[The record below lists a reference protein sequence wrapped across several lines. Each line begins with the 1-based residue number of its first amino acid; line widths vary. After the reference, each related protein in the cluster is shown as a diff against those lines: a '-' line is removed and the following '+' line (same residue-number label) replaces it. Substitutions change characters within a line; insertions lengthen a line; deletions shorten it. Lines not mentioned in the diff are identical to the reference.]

1 MVTQASVRPLF
12 GAAAAVE
19 EYVAV
24 RRPHILQ
31 VGKFWPP
38 HYGGIETHL
47 RELCTGL
54 ASVVD
59 VDVLVSNVGRNY
71 AQEQEGDMRV
81 TRIPTFARVAS
92 APLSPSMLGFLRQTP
107 ADLVHLHLPN
117 PPAVIAYLLSGHR
130 GKLVVTVHSDIVRQ
144 RVIAKL
150 LNPTLN
156 ALLRRADAIVSFSP
170 NRVEH
175 SPVLRQFQSKC
186 HVIPHGI
193 PFEQYDSIDYG
204 RIAEIRDRYRKPIVL
219 AVGRLVYYKG
229 FEYLIRAMRQIDA
242 HLLLIGEGP
251 LHQQL
256 LEQVTAS
263 GVQDKVSF
271 LGNVSDLR
279 PYYHACDV
287 FALPSVAVSEAF
299 GIVQLEAMACGKP
312 VVNTQLPSGVP
323 WVSQNGITGITVPP
337 CDVDALAEAVSLLLS
352 QPELAAR
359 YGRAA
364 RRRVEQEFAT
374 ERMLARTL
382 SLYSRILGIS

>member
-1 MVTQASVRPLF
+1 LVTQASVRPLF

-59 VDVLVSNVGRNY
+59 VDVVVSNVGRNY
-71 AQEQEGDMRV
+71 VQEQDGDMRV

-92 APLSPSMLGFLRQTP
+92 APLSPRMLGFLRESP

-144 RVIAKL
+144 KMMAKL
-150 LNPTLN
+150 LSPTLT
-156 ALLRRADAIVSFSP
+156 AVLRRADAIVSFSP
-170 NRVEH
+170 NRLEH
-175 SPVLRQFQSKC
+175 SRVLQEFRDKC

-193 PFEQYDSIDYG
+193 PFEQYDGVDRTHIA
-204 RIAEIRDRYRKPIVL
+204 RIRHRYRKPIVL

-242 HLLLIGEGP
+242 QLLLIGEGP
-251 LHQQL
+251 LHRQL
-256 LEQVTAS
+256 LQQVTAS

-287 FALPSVAVSEAF
+287 FALPSIAVSEAF

-323 WVSQNGITGITVPP
+323 WVSQNGVTGITVPP
-337 CDVDALAEAVSLLLS
+337 CDVDALAESVSLLLS

-359 YGRAA
+359 YGLAA

-374 ERMLARTL
+374 ERMRARTL
-382 SLYSRILGIS
+382 NLYSRVLGIS

>member
-12 GAAAAVE
+12 GATAALE
-19 EYVAV
+19 ECVAV

-59 VDVLVSNVGRNY
+59 IDVVVSNVGRSY
-71 AQEQEGDMRV
+71 VQEQDGDMRV

-92 APLSPSMLGFLRQTP
+92 APLSPSMLGFLRETS
-107 ADLVHLHLPN
+107 ADLVHIHLPN
-117 PPAVIAYLLSGHR
+117 PPAEIAYLLSGHR

-144 RVIAKL
+144 RVMAKL
-150 LNPTLN
+150 LSPTLN

-170 NRVEH
+170 SRLEH
-175 SPVLRQFQSKC
+175 SPVLQRFRDKC

-193 PFEQYDSIDYG
+193 PFELYDEVNSAQVD
-204 RIAEIRDRYRKPIVL
+204 EIRSFYRKPIIL

-229 FEYLIRAMRQIDA
+229 FDYLIRAMRNIDA

-251 LHQQL
+251 LHREL
-256 LEQVTAS
+256 LEQVMVS
-263 GVQDKVSF
+263 GVQEKVTL

-287 FALPSVAVSEAF
+287 FALPSIAVSEAF

-323 WVSQNGITGITVPP
+323 WVSQNGLTGITVPP
-337 CDVDALAEAVSLLLS
+337 ADSDALAEAVSLLLS
-352 QPELAAR
+352 QPELAQR
-359 YGRAA
+359 YGRSA

-382 SLYSRILGIS
+382 GLYSRVLGIS

>member
-1 MVTQASVRPLF
+1 M
-12 GAAAAVE
+12 
-19 EYVAV
+19 
-24 RRPHILQ
+24 
-31 VGKFWPP
+31 
-38 HYGGIETHL
+38 
-47 RELCTGL
+47 
-54 ASVVD
+54 VD
-59 VDVLVSNVGRNY
+59 VDVVVSNVGRNY
-71 AQEQEGDMRV
+71 VQEQDGDMRV

-92 APLSPSMLGFLRQTP
+92 APLSPRMLGFLRESP

-144 RVIAKL
+144 RMMAKL
-150 LNPTLN
+150 LSPTLT

-170 NRVEH
+170 NRLEH
-175 SPVLRQFQSKC
+175 SAVLQGFRNKC

-193 PFEQYDSIDYG
+193 PFEQYDEVDRAQIE
-204 RIAEIRDRYRKPIVL
+204 EIRNRYRKPIVL

-242 HLLLIGEGP
+242 QLLLIGEGP

-256 LEQVTAS
+256 LEQVTTS

-271 LGNVSDLR
+271 LGNVRDLR

-287 FALPSVAVSEAF
+287 FALPSIAVSEAF

-337 CDVDALAEAVSLLLS
+337 CDVDALAEAVSVLLS

-382 SLYSRILGIS
+382 GLYSRVLGIS

>member
-12 GAAAAVE
+12 GAAAALQ

-59 VDVLVSNVGRNY
+59 VDVVVSNVGRNY
-71 AQEQEGDMRV
+71 VQEQDGDMRV

-92 APLSPSMLGFLRQTP
+92 APLSPRMLGFLRESP

-144 RVIAKL
+144 RMMAKL
-150 LNPTLN
+150 LSPTLS
-156 ALLRRADAIVSFSP
+156 AVLRRADAIVSFSP
-170 NRVEH
+170 NRLEH
-175 SPVLRQFQSKC
+175 SAVLQDYRDKC

-193 PFEQYDSIDYG
+193 PFEQYDDVDRAQID
-204 RIAEIRDRYRKPIVL
+204 EIRNRYQKPIVL

-242 HLLLIGEGP
+242 QLLLIGEGP

-271 LGNVSDLR
+271 LGNVADLR

-287 FALPSVAVSEAF
+287 FALPSIAVSEAF
-299 GIVQLEAMACGKP
+299 GIVQLEAMACSKP

-337 CDVDALAEAVSLLLS
+337 CDVDALAEAVSVLLS

-359 YGRAA
+359 YGQAA

-382 SLYSRILGIS
+382 GLYSRVLGIS

>member
-12 GAAAAVE
+12 GAAAALE

-59 VDVLVSNVGRNY
+59 VDVVVSNVGRHY
-71 AQEQEGDMRV
+71 VQEQDGDMRV
-81 TRIPTFARVAS
+81 TRVPTFARVAS
-92 APLSPSMLGFLRQTP
+92 APLSPRMLGFLRESP

-144 RVIAKL
+144 RMMAKL
-150 LNPTLN
+150 LSPTLS

-170 NRVEH
+170 NRLEH
-175 SPVLRQFQSKC
+175 SAVLQGFRDKC

-193 PFEQYDSIDYG
+193 PFEQYDEVDRTQIE
-204 RIAEIRDRYRKPIVL
+204 EIRNRYRKPIVL

-229 FEYLIRAMRQIDA
+229 FDYLIRAMRQIDA
-242 HLLLIGEGP
+242 QLLVIGEGP

-256 LEQVTAS
+256 VEQVTAS
-263 GVQDKVSF
+263 GVEDKVSF
-271 LGNVSDLR
+271 LGNVTDLR

-287 FALPSVAVSEAF
+287 FALPSIAVSEAF

-337 CDVDALAEAVSLLLS
+337 CDVDALAEAVSVLLS

-382 SLYSRILGIS
+382 GLYSRVLGIS

>member
-1 MVTQASVRPLF
+1 L
-12 GAAAAVE
+12 
-19 EYVAV
+19 
-24 RRPHILQ
+24 H

-59 VDVLVSNVGRNY
+59 VDVVVSNVGRDY
-71 AQEQEGDMRV
+71 VQEQDGDMRV
-81 TRIPTFARVAS
+81 TRVPTFARVAS
-92 APLSPSMLGFLRQTP
+92 APLSPRMLGFLRESP

-144 RVIAKL
+144 RMMAKL
-150 LNPTLN
+150 LSPTLT

-170 NRVEH
+170 NRLEH
-175 SPVLRQFQSKC
+175 SAVLQGFRNKC

-193 PFEQYDSIDYG
+193 PFEQYDRVDRAQIE
-204 RIAEIRDRYRKPIVL
+204 EIRNRYQKPIVL

-229 FEYLIRAMRQIDA
+229 FEYLIRAMRKIDA
-242 HLLLIGEGP
+242 QLLLIGEGP

-256 LEQVTAS
+256 LGQVAAS

-271 LGNVSDLR
+271 LGNVTDLR

-287 FALPSVAVSEAF
+287 FALPSIAVSEAF

-337 CDVDALAEAVSLLLS
+337 CDVDALAEAVSVLLA

-382 SLYSRILGIS
+382 GLYSRVLGIS

>member
-1 MVTQASVRPLF
+1 LVTQASVRPLF

-24 RRPHILQ
+24 RRPYILQ

-59 VDVLVSNVGRNY
+59 VDVVVSNVGRDY
-71 AQEQEGDMRV
+71 VQEQDGDMRV
-81 TRIPTFARVAS
+81 TRVPTFARVAS
-92 APLSPSMLGFLRQTP
+92 APLSPRMLGFLRESP

-144 RVIAKL
+144 RIMAKL
-150 LNPTLN
+150 LSPTLT

-170 NRVEH
+170 NRLEH
-175 SPVLRQFQSKC
+175 SAVLQGFRNKC

-193 PFEQYDSIDYG
+193 PFEQYDEVDRAQIE
-204 RIAEIRDRYRKPIVL
+204 EIRNRYRRPIVL

-229 FEYLIRAMRQIDA
+229 FEYLIQAMRQIDA
-242 HLLLIGEGP
+242 KLLLIGEGP

-256 LEQVTAS
+256 LDQVTAS

-271 LGNVSDLR
+271 LGNIRDLR

-287 FALPSVAVSEAF
+287 FALPSIAVSEAF
-299 GIVQLEAMACGKP
+299 GIVQLEAMACSKP

-337 CDVDALAEAVSLLLS
+337 CDVDALAEAVSVLLA

-382 SLYSRILGIS
+382 SLYSRVLGIS

>member
-1 MVTQASVRPLF
+1 LVTQASVRPLF

-59 VDVLVSNVGRNY
+59 VDVVVSNVGRDY
-71 AQEQEGDMRV
+71 VQEQDGEMRV

-92 APLSPSMLGFLRQTP
+92 APLSPRMLGFLRESP

-144 RVIAKL
+144 RMMAKL
-150 LNPTLN
+150 LSPTLT

-170 NRVEH
+170 NRLEH
-175 SPVLRQFQSKC
+175 SPVLQGFRDKC

-193 PFEQYDSIDYG
+193 PFEQYDEVDRVQIE
-204 RIAEIRDRYRKPIVL
+204 EIRNRYQRPIVL

-229 FEYLIRAMRQIDA
+229 FEYLIQAMRQIDA
-242 HLLLIGEGP
+242 QLLLIGEGP

-271 LGNVSDLR
+271 LGNVRDLR

-287 FALPSVAVSEAF
+287 FALPSIAVSEAF

-337 CDVDALAEAVSLLLS
+337 CDVDALAESVSLLIS

-382 SLYSRILGIS
+382 GLYSRVLGIS

>member
-12 GAAAAVE
+12 GAVAALE

-31 VGKFWPP
+31 VGKFWSP

-59 VDVLVSNVGRNY
+59 VDVVVSNVDRNFV
-71 AQEQEGDMRV
+71 QEQDGDMRV

-92 APLSPSMLGFLRQTP
+92 APLSPRILGFLRESP

-144 RVIAKL
+144 RMMAKL
-150 LNPTLN
+150 LSPTLT

-170 NRVEH
+170 NRLEH
-175 SPVLRQFQSKC
+175 SAVLQGFRNKC

-193 PFEQYDSIDYG
+193 PFEQYDEVDRAQIE
-204 RIAEIRDRYRKPIVL
+204 EIRNRYRKPIVL

-229 FEYLIRAMRQIDA
+229 FDYLIRAMRQIDA
-242 HLLLIGEGP
+242 QLLLIGEGP

-256 LEQVTAS
+256 LEQVTTS

-287 FALPSVAVSEAF
+287 FALPSIAVSEAF

-337 CDVDALAEAVSLLLS
+337 CDVDALAEAVSVLLA

-382 SLYSRILGIS
+382 GLYSRVLGIS

>member
-71 AQEQEGDMRV
+71 VQEQDGDMRV

-92 APLSPSMLGFLRQTP
+92 APLCPRMLGFLRESP

-144 RVIAKL
+144 RMMAKL
-150 LNPTLN
+150 LSPTLS

-170 NRVEH
+170 NRLEH
-175 SPVLRQFQSKC
+175 SAVLQNYKDKC

-193 PFEQYDSIDYG
+193 PFEQYDEVDRARID
-204 RIAEIRDRYRKPIVL
+204 EIRNRYRRPIVL

-242 HLLLIGEGP
+242 QLLLIGEGP

-256 LEQVTAS
+256 LDQVTAS
-263 GVQDKVSF
+263 GVQDKVTF
-271 LGNVSDLR
+271 LGNVTDLR

-287 FALPSVAVSEAF
+287 FALPSIAVSEAF

-337 CDVDALAEAVSLLLS
+337 CDVDALAEAVSVLLA

-382 SLYSRILGIS
+382 GLYSRVLGIS